1 MDDAWRAALA
11 AAVRTALADGVQ
23 GAPDALAFLGTS
35 RDQLRQLVVE
45 MTERDDGDGDSEV
58 HLAVAEEVERAI
70 RDMMVRMVH

>member
-11 AAVRTALADGVQ
+11 AAVRTALSEGVQ

-35 RDQLRQLVVE
+35 RDQLRQLLTE
-45 MTERDDGDGDSEV
+45 MAERDDDDTEV